1 MKNTQTH
8 RHSIYAFTL
17 IELLV
22 VIAIIAILAGLLLPA
37 LARAKE
43 RARRIQCMNSIRQI
57 GLATIAYGN
66 ESKDVPPMHINNGK
80 WLWDMPVATVDALTN
95 HGAARS
101 LWYCPSIRA
110 SVKDPDV
117 TVAWWDYP
125 TNDPP
130 KIVPSRRIIG
140 YAWIGSRLDATTGKP
155 STTTLGGSG
164 TMLPGK
170 EFVVSL
176 SASTNASEQELATD
190 VVLQNATSLRFDDI
204 PSGLTA
210 DLRHRNPHM
219 DGVVPG
225 GGNAVYVDGHAAW
238 RAFKKVQKRYD
249 PADRVFWWF

>member
-1 MKNTQTH
+1 MKNPQIH
-8 RHSIYAFTL
+8 RHSTHAFTL

-37 LARAKE
+37 IARAKE

-66 ESKDVPPMHINNGK
+66 ESKDVPPMHRDNGK

-95 HGAARS
+95 HGAARG

-125 TNDPP
+125 AYP
-130 KIVPSRRIIG
+130 PSRRIVG
-140 YAWIGSRLDATTGKP
+140 YAWIGSRLDANSKP
-155 STTTLGGSG
+155 STTTLGGGG

-176 SASTNASEQELATD
+176 SASTNASEQELAAD

-210 DLRHRNPHM
+210 DSKHRNPHM

-225 GGNAVYVDGHAAW
+225 GGNAVYIDGHAGW